1 MLILMYH
8 TFIEE
13 TGVDFEKT
21 FGIDVNPERIP
32 TPITDVIDAFYIA
45 KLQSEL
51 GYHIENE

>member
-1 MLILMYH
+1 LMYH